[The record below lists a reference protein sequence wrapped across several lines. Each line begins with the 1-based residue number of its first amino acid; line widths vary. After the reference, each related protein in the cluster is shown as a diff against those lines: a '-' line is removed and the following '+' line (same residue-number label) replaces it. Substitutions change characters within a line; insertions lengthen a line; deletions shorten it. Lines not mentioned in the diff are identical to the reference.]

1 MIRHVVVWRFQEAA
15 QGASKAENLRQAK
28 SKFEVLSGEVPGFV
42 SFSVGINE
50 ADSPEASDLALVAD
64 FESWDA
70 LRAYQDHPAHRRLV
84 EFLRSVRTE
93 RRVADW
99 EV

>member
-1 MIRHVVVWRFQEAA
+1 MIRHVVVWRFQEQA
-15 QGASKAENLRQAK
+15 QGASKVENLRKAKAMIEELQA
-28 SKFEVLSGEVPGFV
+28 EIPGFL
-42 SFSVGINE
+42 SFSAGINE

-99 EV
+99 EF

>member
-1 MIRHVVVWRFQEAA
+1 MIRHVVVWRFQEEA
-15 QGASKAENLRQAK
+15 QGASRAENLRAAK
-28 SKFEVLSGEVPGFV
+28 AKIEALAGEVPGFL
-42 SFSVGINE
+42 SLSAGINA
-50 ADSPEASDLALVAD
+50 ADSPDASDLVLVAD

-93 RRVADW
+93 RRVIDW

>member
-1 MIRHVVVWRFQEAA
+1 MIRHVVMWRFQEEA
-15 QGASKAENLRQAK
+15 QGASRADNLRQAK
-28 SKFEVLSGEVPGFV
+28 SKIEALAGEIPGFI
-42 SFSVGINE
+42 SFSAGINE

-84 EFLRSVRTE
+84 EFLLSVRTE

-99 EV
+99 EA